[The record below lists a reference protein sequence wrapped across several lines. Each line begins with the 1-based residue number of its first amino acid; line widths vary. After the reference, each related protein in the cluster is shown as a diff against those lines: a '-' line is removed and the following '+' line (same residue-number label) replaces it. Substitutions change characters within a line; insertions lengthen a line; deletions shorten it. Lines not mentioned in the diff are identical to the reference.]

1 MSAKIRTA
9 AALARLL
16 QSHRRRGKKIV
27 FANGCFDL
35 LHLGHV
41 RLLEKAKSLGDLL
54 VVGLNTDRSVRRLKG
69 KSRPILPQR
78 DRAGIL
84 AALEAVDYVT
94 FFSED
99 TPARLIARL
108 KPDILVKGGDYSPKN
123 IVGTDTVKKNGGRV
137 IVVPLV
143 EGRGTSRIVRKILSL
158 RKGTKRARR

>member
-9 AALARLL
+9 AALERLL

-27 FANGCFDL
+27 FTNGCFDL

-69 KSRPILPQR
+69 KPRPILPQR

-94 FFSED
+94 FFSEE

-108 KPDILVKGGDYSPKN
+108 QPDILVKGGDYSPVK
-123 IVGTDTVKKNGGRV
+123 IVGANTVKKNGGRV
-137 IVVPLV
+137 VVVPLV
-143 EGRGTSRIVRKILSL
+143 EGRGTSRIVEKILAL
-158 RKGTKRARR
+158 GKGTKRARR